1 MKNRLWSKN
10 FRLLVLGQASS
21 LFGNLIL
28 RLALSMYVLE
38 LTGSAAVFAGI
49 LSAATVPTILL
60 SPLGGILADR
70 MDRRRLMVL
79 LDLSAG
85 SFVLAAALLLPVI
98 DPLAVVAGLLIALSV
113 LGGFETPT
121 VQACIPAMLE
131 GENILRG
138 NAVVNQVA
146 SVSALVSPMLGS
158 ALYAAFGLGPV
169 MYASVACFWVTAL
182 LECFIRLAA
191 QKKMPPSRG
200 ALDLVRQDLAE
211 SARFLRR
218 EQPGILKLLLLV
230 ALANFF
236 VMGVAVV
243 GLPYL
248 VRTVLGLDAV
258 WYGGAESALAVA
270 AILGSAAAGLL
281 TGRLALGQLG
291 WVMGAV
297 GAFLLPAGLMFLLP
311 VGTAARYAVT
321 VAAFC
326 GVQAAVS
333 IFSIFAVSAIQQ
345 RTPGQLT
352 GKVMACVATIT
363 LCAQPA
369 GQLVYGVLFDG
380 LRDRV
385 WLVLAPTGVLILVIT
400 LLARGVFRELET

>member
-1 MKNRLWSKN
+1 M
-10 FRLLVLGQASS
+10 ASD
-21 LFGNLIL
+21 F
-28 RLALSMYVLE
+28 
-38 LTGSAAVFAGI
+38 
-49 LSAATVPTILL
+49 
-60 SPLGGILADR
+60 
-70 MDRRRLMVL
+70 
-79 LDLSAG
+79 
-85 SFVLAAALLLPVI
+85 
-98 DPLAVVAGLLIALSV
+98 
-113 LGGFETPT
+113 
-121 VQACIPAMLE
+121 
-131 GENILRG
+131 
-138 NAVVNQVA
+138 
-146 SVSALVSPMLGS
+146 
-158 ALYAAFGLGPV
+158 
-169 MYASVACFWVTAL
+169 
-182 LECFIRLAA
+182 
-191 QKKMPPSRG
+191 
-200 ALDLVRQDLAE
+200 
-211 SARFLRR
+211 
-218 EQPGILKLLLLV
+218 
-230 ALANFF
+230 
-236 VMGVAVV
+236 
-243 GLPYL
+243 
-248 VRTVLGLDAV
+248 
-258 WYGGAESALAVA
+258 
-270 AILGSAAAGLL
+270 AGLL

>member
-49 LSAATVPTILL
+49 LSAAAVPTILL

-70 MDRRRLMVL
+70 VDRRRMMVL

-85 SFVLAAALLLPVI
+85 SFVLAAALLLPVV
-98 DPLAVVAGLLIALSV
+98 DPLAVVTGLLIALSV
-113 LGGFETPT
+113 LGAFETPT

-131 GENILRG
+131 GENIIRG

-158 ALYAAFGLGPV
+158 ALYAALGLGPV
-169 MYASVACFWVTAL
+169 MCASVACFWATAL

-200 ALDLVRQDLAE
+200 ALALVRQDLAE

-230 ALANFF
+230 ALASFF

-270 AILGSAAAGLL
+270 TILGSVAAGLL
-281 TGRLALGQLG
+281 TGRLALGQLA
-291 WVMGAV
+291 WVMGAMGV
-297 GAFLLPAGLMFLLP
+297 FLMPAGLMFLLP

-352 GKVMACVATIT
+352 GKVMACVAAIT

-369 GQLVYGVLFDG
+369 GQLVYGALFDG

-385 WLVLAPTGVLILVIT
+385 WLVLAPTGVLILAVT
-400 LLARGVFRELET
+400 LLARGVFRELEA